1 VKYIVRLEV
10 TMNDI
15 VSVNKEEWDADHCKN
30 SKNIFFGNKL
40 SVCIAVDNILKAL
53 IAILHDN
60 TRKIM
65 LILDNVNDLA
75 NHWVFERP

>member
-1 VKYIVRLEV
+1 
-10 TMNDI
+10 MNDI
-15 VSVNKEEWDADHCKN
+15 IFVNEIERNADHCKN
-30 SKNIFFGNKL
+30 SKNIFFGYKL
-40 SVCIAVDNILKAL
+40 SACIAVDNILKAL
-53 IAILHDN
+53 IAIFHDN